1 MLSLLREVVH
11 QGNSAQLVIHSV
23 KLLYF
28 ALLVVSSVHD
38 LEVYFYLFF
47 QSYGAKDKNLWR
59 RKHRN
64 LARCLDI
71 RLKTIVLKN
80 YQGMMSQVNFATFF
94 VSNARMLEFMRF
106 EVRIG
111 NDNKM
116 FIAEQHR
123 KLQLEKRASRNAQFC
138 FTSRDRC
145 RRTKEHFHVKHVSDL
160 SITDPFECRC

>member
-28 ALLVVSSVHD
+28 AQLVSSVHD

-64 LARCLDI
+64 LTRCLDI

-80 YQGMMSQVNFATFF
+80 YWGMMSQVNFATFF

-106 EVRIG
+106 EVGIG
-111 NDNKM
+111 NVNKM